1 MKQTTLAISIL
12 IAAVLIGGAILF
24 SSKGSSQQ
32 GTNTSANNVSIV
44 DGKQIVEITA
54 KGRYQPRTSAAKAD
68 IPTILRFNTNGT
80 FDCTSVIRI
89 PSLNIT
95 KNLPPTGATDI
106 DLGSPKVGTL
116 QGRCGMGMY
125 PFEIDFQS

>member
-1 MKQTTLAISIL
+1 MKSATLSVSIL

-32 GTNTSANNVSIV
+32 DANTSGNNVSIV

-116 QGRCGMGMY
+116 QGSCGMGMY
-125 PFEIDFQS
+125 PFEIDFNG